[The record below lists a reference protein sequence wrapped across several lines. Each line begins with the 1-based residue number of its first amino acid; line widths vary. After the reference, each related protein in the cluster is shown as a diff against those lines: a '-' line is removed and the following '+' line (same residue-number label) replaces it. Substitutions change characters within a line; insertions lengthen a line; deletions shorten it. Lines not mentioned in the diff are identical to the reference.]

1 MPSALA
7 SLLRFLLLLLLQPCT
22 VLLLVEARPRWS
34 WDVVPSYFHCANVSG
49 EWNADALAIMATKPF
64 VVFEKNHKLFEEPV
78 GDQAEA
84 KITESCRKLKAIN
97 ASAQCL
103 MYVEVDWA
111 RTFYS
116 LGHWVTATPSA
127 ALRPPACR
135 DVVNTTDHEEGG
147 PNQTFSAD
155 FLSYDFSDATMQ
167 QRWTAR
173 VTDAVM
179 TGFVDG
185 AFIDGDR
192 NGFNTN
198 NVDRCRAD
206 KMTAYKQGLNASVA
220 ALAVNLSGTA
230 RGMAGT
236 TIITNYPTHEAM
248 ALSSGG
254 MTERGLALKDFK
266 HWSQM
271 KCGLDQG
278 PCLLAF
284 HTDHGTGAAFVPT
297 LATFLLGVYEQ
308 AYFGVGAGWS
318 GAGEGACSAWLH
330 PSQDAG
336 IEAVPPKEFT
346 NALGAPVSD
355 FVTTNITAGDST
367 RIVMT
372 RQFASGSKVY
382 VGRRASVPCE
392 INPRTKKPDCRPG
405 HCIFWSNGDIS
416 ADNATLCDKDF

>member
-1 MPSALA
+1 MLRSAMFALA
-7 SLLRFLLLLLLQPCT
+7 AAAAPGG
-22 VLLLVEARPRWS
+22 VGGRPTWS
-34 WDVVPSYFHCANVSG
+34 WDVVPNYFHCANVSG
-49 EWNADALAIMATKPF
+49 EWNDAALAIMASKPF
-64 VVFEKNHKLFEEPV
+64 VVFEKNHKLFEPPV

-97 ASAQCL
+97 ASVQCL

-116 LGHWVTATPSA
+116 LGHWVKATPSA
-127 ALRPPACR
+127 ALRPPACS
-135 DVVNTTDHEEGG
+135 DIVNTTDHEQGSG
-147 PNQTFSAD
+147 PNQTFSSQ
-155 FLSYDFSDATMQ
+155 FYSYDFSDTTMQ

-173 VTDAVM
+173 VTDAAM
-179 TGFVDG
+179 TGHVDG
-185 AFIDGDR
+185 AFVDGDR

-198 NVDRCRAD
+198 NVDKCSAA
-206 KMTAYKQGLNASVA
+206 KVQEYKAGLNASFA
-220 ALAVNLSGTA
+220 SLALNLSGSA
-230 RGMAGT
+230 RGQAGT

-330 PSQDAG
+330 PDRGGAAG
-336 IEAVPPKEFT
+336 GGSGSGSEKPPKEYT
-346 NALGAPVSD
+346 NALGAPLGDYASTN
-355 FVTTNITAGDST
+355 TTSG
-367 RIVMT
+367 RVVMT
-372 RQFASGSKVY
+372 RKFASGTKVY
-382 VGRRASVPCE
+382 VGRRAAVPCE
-392 INPRTKKPDCRPG
+392 VNPRTGKQDCKVG
-405 HCIFWSNGDIS
+405 HCIFWSNGDVS
-416 ADNATLCDKDF
+416 ADNITLCDPDF